1 MILRTARTILLERL
15 CAAQRFVCA
24 PASRQHTSV
33 FFYYSIIITD
43 IDDDGM
49 EKYSTIIWIQVAD
62 AGEARDEFVGWGGT
76 LAGGDGRYQ
85 INTAD
90 KKNRGEFWGNTTIIN
105 CTPVVAGGFFYF
117 LPIQIMI
124 YSNIFECWCNGFN
137 DDTQHNITCY
147 QRESN
152 NPP

>member
-1 MILRTARTILLERL
+1 MILRTTRTILLERL
-15 CAAQRFVCA
+15 CAAQRFVHA
-24 PASRQHTSV
+24 LASRQHTSV

-43 IDDDGM
+43 VDDDGM
-49 EKYSTIIWIQVAD
+49 EKLLHNHPDSGCRRRGSGRWICGVRRHSCR
-62 AGEARDEFVGWGGT
+62 GGWP
-76 LAGGDGRYQ
+76 LPDRHSRW
-85 INTAD
+85 
-90 KKNRGEFWGNTTIIN
+90 KNRGEFWGNTTIIN

-152 NPP
+152 NLP